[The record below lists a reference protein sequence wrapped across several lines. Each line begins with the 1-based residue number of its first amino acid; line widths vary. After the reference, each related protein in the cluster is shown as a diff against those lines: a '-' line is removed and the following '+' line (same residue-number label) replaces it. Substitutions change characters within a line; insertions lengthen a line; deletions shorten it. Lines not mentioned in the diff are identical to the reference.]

1 LQWSDIIQ
9 QSKFFLIHFFWR
21 YKYMETY
28 KLQGLGRCGA
38 PMYGLGN
45 DPFNAGGTFLPGG
58 NLLSSQTGSGSGVT
72 TGTERGERS
81 GVTTGTTRPPQSD
94 QPDSDCPCEITE
106 VIQNKTVTI
115 PVKSQKIVCKPTTV
129 KEGVVDCETIQAALR
144 NLPGSGGAAGGASN
158 PAGNPSNLLGLG
170 DIGLSIDFL
179 SLAIGGAIGYVAAKY
194 I

>member
-1 LQWSDIIQ
+1 
-9 QSKFFLIHFFWR
+9 
-21 YKYMETY
+21 METY

-38 PMYGLGN
+38 PMYGLGF
-45 DPFNAGGTFLPGG
+45 DPNLPVG
-58 NLLSSQTGSGSGVT
+58 NLLSSGGNYTTTGSGSVVT
-72 TGTERGERS
+72 TGQVNTTQKRPSRDDEG
-81 GVTTGTTRPPQSD
+81 TGTNQA
-94 QPDSDCPCEITE
+94 DSDCPCEITE

-144 NLPGSGGAAGGASN
+144 NLPGSGGTAGGASN
-158 PAGNPSNLLGLG
+158 PAGGPSNLLGLG

>member
-1 LQWSDIIQ
+1 
-9 QSKFFLIHFFWR
+9 
-21 YKYMETY
+21 METY

-38 PMYGLGN
+38 PMYGLGV
-45 DPFNAGGTFLPGG
+45 DPFFPGG
-58 NLLSSQTGSGSGVT
+58 NPGYRGNQSGSGVT
-72 TGTERGERS
+72 SGGERPS
-81 GVTTGTTRPPQSD
+81 RDGDDVTTGQVRTTQRRPSRDDEGTGTNQA
-94 QPDSDCPCEITE
+94 DSDCPCEITE

-144 NLPGSGGAAGGASN
+144 NLPGSGGTAGGASN
-158 PAGNPSNLLGLG
+158 PAGDPSNLLGLG

>member
-1 LQWSDIIQ
+1 
-9 QSKFFLIHFFWR
+9 
-21 YKYMETY
+21 METY

-38 PMYGLGN
+38 PMYGLGD
-45 DPFNAGGTFLPGG
+45 DPNLPGG
-58 NLLSSQTGSGSGVT
+58 NLLSSGGFFTGGKYTTTGSGSGVT
-72 TGTERGERS
+72 TGQVNTTQRRPSRDDEG
-81 GVTTGTTRPPQSD
+81 TGTNQA
-94 QPDSDCPCEITE
+94 DSDCPCEITE
-106 VIQNKTVTI
+106 VTQNKTVTI

-144 NLPGSGGAAGGASN
+144 NLPGSGGTAGGASN
-158 PAGNPSNLLGLG
+158 PAGGPSNLLGLG

>member
-1 LQWSDIIQ
+1 
-9 QSKFFLIHFFWR
+9 
-21 YKYMETY
+21 METY

-38 PMYGLGN
+38 PMYGLGV
-45 DPFNAGGTFLPGG
+45 DPFVPGG

-72 TGTERGERS
+72 SGGERPS
-81 GVTTGTTRPPQSD
+81 RDGGDVTTGTTRPPRTD
-94 QPDSDCPCEITE
+94 QADSDCPCEITE

-144 NLPGSGGAAGGASN
+144 NLPGSGGTAGGASN
-158 PAGNPSNLLGLG
+158 PAGGPSNLLGLG